1 MFSMKILLIWP
12 PWYRLQGSEFVG
24 YPLGI
29 TSITAVL
36 EKHGYD
42 TKVYHAD
49 YEGKGAAMHTSEL
62 TQAYETYKKRLKDK
76 NDPIWLEIK
85 KTIEQQNPD
94 IVGISVMT
102 GSYGSS
108 MITAQLVKDYARAR
122 NKQIPVIVGG
132 AHPTV
137 EAESILKQENI
148 DFAVIGEGEYTFLE
162 LVQTLEAGNTDYS
175 KIKGLAYKQGKRI
188 IVNERR
194 PLIENLDELPMP
206 ARHLILN
213 IDKIE
218 PDALGGIFSSRGCPF
233 NCIFCSS
240 KTIWGR
246 SVRYRSVDNVMQE
259 VEHVIDKYKAKHF
272 FFVDDSFS
280 VKKQRTLD
288 LCNRFQALQK
298 QGKDFTWHCQTRV
311 DLLSDEVAKAFADS
325 KCNCVL
331 IGVET
336 GYKDGLEKIKKAIT
350 LEQIM
355 RATQLLKKHK
365 IPVNAFFMIGFPWET
380 MDEIN
385 STINFMK
392 EMDPDDASYAIVTPQ
407 PGTELHDIVKAE
419 GLLSDDPD
427 WSAFQHQSPDMFF
440 SNKFN
445 KQERQNIIEMAEA
458 AFDAQ
463 KHKKL
468 KQQALHNP
476 LSTVK
481 RVFKSG
487 YYKRPK
493 ELLKLGKKALKS

>member
-1 MFSMKILLIWP
+1 MKILLIWP

-24 YPLGI
+24 YPIGI
-29 TSITAVL
+29 TSIAGVL

-42 TKVYHAD
+42 VKVYHAD

-62 TQAYETYKKRLKDK
+62 TQAYETYKKRLKDE
-76 NDPIWLEIK
+76 NDPIWKEVQE
-85 KTIEQQNPD
+85 TIQEQDPD

-108 MITAQLVKDYARAR
+108 MIVAKMVKQYAKTKA
-122 NKQIPVIVGG
+122 KQIPVIVGG

-137 EAESILKQENI
+137 EAKSMLKNSEI
-148 DFAVIGEGEYTFLE
+148 DFAVIGEGEYAFLE
-162 LVQTLEAGNTDYS
+162 LVKELEKEEQDFS
-175 KIKGLAYKQGKRI
+175 KIKGLAYKSGDRVI
-188 IVNERR
+188 INERR
-194 PLIENLDELPMP
+194 PLIENLDELPIP

-213 IDKIE
+213 VDKIE

-240 KTIWGR
+240 KTIWTR
-246 SVRYRSVDNVMQE
+246 RMRFRSVDNVMQE
-259 VEHVIDKYKAKHF
+259 VEQVIDKYKAKHF

-280 VKKQRTLD
+280 VKKDRTLE
-288 LCNRFQALQK
+288 LCRRFRELHK
-298 QGKDFTWHCQTRV
+298 KGKKFSWHCQTRV
-311 DLLSDEVAKAFADS
+311 DLLDDEIAKAMADS

-336 GYKDGLEKIKKAIT
+336 GYKDGLIKIKKAIT
-350 LEQIM
+350 LEQINK
-355 RATQLLKKHK
+355 ATQLLKKHK
-365 IPVNAFFMIGFPWET
+365 ISVNAFFMIGFPWET

-392 EMDPDDASYAIVTPQ
+392 QMDPDDASYAIVTPQ
-407 PGTELHDIVKAE
+407 PGTELYDIVRAE

-427 WSAFQHQSPDMFF
+427 WSAFQHQSKDMFF
-440 SNKFN
+440 TNKFN
-445 KQERQNIIEMAEA
+445 KDQREQIIEMAEA

-468 KQQALHNP
+468 REQAKKNP
-476 LSTVK
+476 LGMIK
-481 RVFKSG
+481 RAISSG
-487 YYKRPK
+487 YYKRPR
-493 ELLKLGKKALKS
+493 ELLRLTKKVVKS